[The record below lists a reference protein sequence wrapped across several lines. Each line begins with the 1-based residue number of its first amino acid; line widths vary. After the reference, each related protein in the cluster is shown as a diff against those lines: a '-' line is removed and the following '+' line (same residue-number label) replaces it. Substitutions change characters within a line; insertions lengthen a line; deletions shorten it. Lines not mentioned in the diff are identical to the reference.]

1 MRREAGGKPGERS
14 QEHVASFPISSVC
27 QRPTFS
33 AAWAPGGPRAVR
45 SLPPAWPCA
54 CVLPTQPAALASRI
68 SGLFCGGYSPGD
80 HSLVKLNPGGRGGK
94 DSCSRLAF
102 QGVKIPAGTALPAL
116 WAKPQPARP
125 APLPC
130 QRGQRDCGCR
140 SNLSPGAAQAPT
152 HPQHRTRISPQGS
165 QAIRLQRR
173 KGSNAASWRAS
184 SATVLSCLG
193 VLFHR
198 NDHLTPDFPLLS
210 FLFLFSPRC
219 ALLRA
224 CSPRAPRLGTL
235 LGRALD
241 VSPRLESRGS
251 LDTAGAKALLRPRAG
266 TR

>member
-1 MRREAGGKPGERS
+1 MSCWRIPTFLALLPPDEKGGRGKPGEHS

-102 QGVKIPAGTALPAL
+102 HGVKIPAGTALPAL

-140 SNLSPGAAQAPT
+140 LIQLVSWSGPGTDTPSAQDTHLSSGLTSNQA
-152 HPQHRTRISPQGS
+152 SKEEG
-165 QAIRLQRR
+165 
-173 KGSNAASWRAS
+173 K
-184 SATVLSCLG
+184 
-193 VLFHR
+193 
-198 NDHLTPDFPLLS
+198 
-210 FLFLFSPRC
+210 
-219 ALLRA
+219 
-224 CSPRAPRLGTL
+224 
-235 LGRALD
+235 
-241 VSPRLESRGS
+241 
-251 LDTAGAKALLRPRAG
+251 
-266 TR
+266 